1 MGGAS
6 SQSTPLEAI
15 FDPPTP
21 GEHLRPPP
29 GQQAVPGPRAQIKVP
44 SLLSVNEMS
53 ISSTLA
59 IEIFKINH
67 FCGKTLHTSKN
78 QEIEEKHPIHLA
90 GAFNSFIE
98 SEGMAFSLT
107 IHGI

>member
-1 MGGAS
+1 MPS
-6 SQSTPLEAI
+6 EAQ
-15 FDPPTP
+15 TH
-21 GEHLRPPP
+21 G
-29 GQQAVPGPRAQIKVP
+29 
-44 SLLSVNEMS
+44 
-53 ISSTLA
+53 

-90 GAFNSFIE
+90 GAFDSFIE